1 MSNKYVKD
9 LDKFKK
15 NVLSSDKIKYLP
27 SYLNYT
33 NLIAQKE
40 EHDQTID
47 EMKEKLGAIKSAM
60 STGIWK
66 AQNAKYVNDANI
78 NNVEKLLI
86 EEAKRSMHFKNE
98 YQEIIH
104 LQNTI
109 DGINDLTLEL
119 KESLKIKEKELKDT
133 KEKLEECRKQ
143 IQVIKNIYPDM
154 EASYWV

>member
-1 MSNKYVKD
+1 
-9 LDKFKK
+9 
-15 NVLSSDKIKYLP
+15 
-27 SYLNYT
+27 
-33 NLIAQKE
+33 
-40 EHDQTID
+40 
-47 EMKEKLGAIKSAM
+47 MK
-60 STGIWK
+60 
-66 AQNAKYVNDANI
+66 
-78 NNVEKLLI
+78 
-86 EEAKRSMHFKNE
+86 SMHFKNE